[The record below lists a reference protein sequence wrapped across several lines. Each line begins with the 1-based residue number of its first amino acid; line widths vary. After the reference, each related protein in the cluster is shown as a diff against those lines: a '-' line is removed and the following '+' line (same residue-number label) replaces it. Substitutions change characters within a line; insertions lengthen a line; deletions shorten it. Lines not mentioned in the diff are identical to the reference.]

1 MNEQNPFQ
9 EETPPN
15 QQPEQPGEQKMH
27 ELEEQLN
34 EYKDKYLR
42 LLAEADNARKRMQ
55 KEKQEMTRF
64 AVENVIAEVLGPIDS
79 LENALKFTG
88 QLSEEMR
95 NWTQGFQM
103 ILGQFKD
110 VLSNHGVTS
119 FHSEGMQFDPHLHY
133 AIEIEE
139 TEEQPEGTIIQ
150 EFVKGYKSG
159 DRTVRPARVKV
170 AKMPDKTKPSENPQA
185 TQE

>member
-1 MNEQNPFQ
+1 MNEDNPIQ
-9 EETPPN
+9 EQQASPN
-15 QQPEQPGEQKMH
+15 EQPVSGF
-27 ELEEQLN
+27 EEQIN

-42 LLAEADNARKRMQ
+42 LLAEADNTRKRMQ

-64 AVENVIAEVLGPIDS
+64 AVENVISEVLGPIDS

-88 QLSEEMR
+88 QLSQEMQ
-95 NWTQGFQM
+95 NWAQGFQM

-139 TEEQPEGTIIQ
+139 TTEQPEGTVLQ

-170 AKMPDKTKPSENPQA
+170 AKAPEKKAEP

>member
-1 MNEQNPFQ
+1 M
-9 EETPPN
+9 
-15 QQPEQPGEQKMH
+15 QQ
-27 ELEEQLN
+27 LEEELS

-42 LLAEADNARKRMQ
+42 LLAETENTRKRMQ
-55 KEKQEMTRF
+55 KERQEMTRF
-64 AVENVIAEVLGPIDS
+64 AVENVITEILAPIDS
-79 LENALKFTG
+79 MENALKFTE
-88 QLSEEMR
+88 QLSDELR
-95 NWTQGFQM
+95 NWAQGFQM

-110 VLSNHGVTS
+110 VLSNHGVIP

-139 TEEQPEGTIIQ
+139 TEEKPEGTIIQ

-170 AKMPDKTKPSENPQA
+170 AKPPEKKEITEN
-185 TQE
+185 TQD

>member
-1 MNEQNPFQ
+1 MNEEKSFQ
-9 EETPPN
+9 EQTPLN
-15 QQPEQPGEQKMH
+15 QQSEQSAEQKMQ
-27 ELEEQLN
+27 ELEAQLH

-42 LLAEADNARKRMQ
+42 LLAEVDNTRKRMQ

-139 TEEQPEGTIIQ
+139 TEEKPEGTIIQ

-170 AKMPDKTKPSENPQA
+170 AKTPDKKNPSENPQA

>member
-1 MNEQNPFQ
+1 MKEEHPFQ
-9 EETPPN
+9 EDMPSA
-15 QQPEQPGEQKMH
+15 QQPEQPPEQKIQ
-27 ELEEQLN
+27 EVEEQLN

-42 LLAEADNARKRMQ
+42 LLAEADNTRKRMQ
-55 KEKQEMTRF
+55 KEKHEMNRF

-95 NWTQGFQM
+95 NWAQGFQM
-103 ILGQFKD
+103 ILGQFKE
-110 VLSNHGVTS
+110 VLSNHGVSS
-119 FHSEGMQFDPHLHY
+119 FHSEGMQFDPHMHY

-139 TEEQPEGTIIQ
+139 TEEKPEGTITQ

-159 DRTVRPARVKV
+159 ERIVRPARVKV
-170 AKMPDKTKPSENPQA
+170 AKLPEKKKPSENP
-185 TQE
+185 